1 MSRENR
7 RKAEA
12 AAGSNGAT
20 ATLHRPAAPIPQGA
34 PAAQHQGMISWRH
47 CLLGLIVGELV
58 LLILSD
64 GGLAL
69 ANAAFGS
76 DGRDKL
82 DGGIVGVAT
91 FLAVMV
97 GGYLAARL
105 ARRMELYQGFA
116 VAVGFIIVAASF
128 QFGQEASVVHGSLQS
143 GTHTLVDLGPMN
155 MGGLISGDFLALLGG
170 SLGGVLARRRNAAKG

>member
-7 RKAEA
+7 RKATASGGE
-12 AAGSNGAT
+12 
-20 ATLHRPAAPIPQGA
+20 ATLQRAPVATTQRPDEAPRGT
-34 PAAQHQGMISWRH
+34 ISWRH
-47 CLLGLIVGELV
+47 CFLGLIVGELT

-64 GGLAL
+64 GGLAI
-69 ANAAFGS
+69 ANATLGG

-82 DGGIVGVAT
+82 DGGIVGVGS
-91 FLAVMV
+91 FLAVLA

-116 VAVGFIIVAASF
+116 VAVGFIIVAACY
-128 QFGQEASVVHGSLQS
+128 QFGQEASVVHGSLQT
-143 GTHTLVDLGPMN
+143 GTHTLLDLGPMN

-170 SLGGVLARRRNAAKG
+170 SLGGVIARRRNAATG

>member
-7 RKAEA
+7 RKAVTT
-12 AAGSNGAT
+12 GGT
-20 ATLHRPAAPIPQGA
+20 ATLPPPSPQRAAADGEVRR
-34 PAAQHQGMISWRH
+34 GTISWRH
-47 CLLGLIVGELV
+47 CLLGVVVGELV

-69 ANAAFGS
+69 ANLALGS

-91 FLAVMV
+91 FLAVLA
-97 GGYLAARL
+97 GGYLAGRL
-105 ARRMELYQGFA
+105 AGRMELYQGFA
-116 VAVGFIIVAASF
+116 VAVGFIVVAAMF
-128 QFGQEASVVHGSLQS
+128 QFGQETSAVHSWWNSGSHNLI
-143 GTHTLVDLGPMN
+143 DLGPMN

-170 SLGGVLARRRNAAKG
+170 TIGGMLARRHSAAAA

>member
-7 RKAEA
+7 RKVATT
-12 AAGSNGAT
+12 GAT
-20 ATLHRPAAPIPQGA
+20 ATLPPPPAPLRDQAQEGHRGT
-34 PAAQHQGMISWRH
+34 ISWRH
-47 CLLGLIVGELV
+47 CLVGLVVGELV

-76 DGRDKL
+76 DGRDRL

-91 FLAVMV
+91 FVAVLT

-105 ARRMELYQGFA
+105 AKRTQLYQGFA
-116 VAVGFIIVAASF
+116 VAVGFIVVAAMF
-128 QFGQEASVVHGSLQS
+128 QFGQEASVVHGSLGS
-143 GTHTLVDLGPMN
+143 GSHTLVDLGPMN

-170 SLGGVLARRRNAAKG
+170 SLGGLLAGRRAG

>member
-7 RKAEA
+7 RKTAT
-12 AAGSNGAT
+12 AGGT
-20 ATLHRPAAPIPQGA
+20 ATLPGPVAQPDGGAGAARQSTIA
-34 PAAQHQGMISWRH
+34 WRH
-47 CLLGLIVGELV
+47 CLVGLVAGELT
-58 LLILSD
+58 LLILSN

-69 ANAAFGS
+69 ANVAFGT

-82 DGGIVGVAT
+82 DGGIVGMAT
-91 FLAVMV
+91 FLGVLV

-116 VAVGFIIVAASF
+116 VAVGFIIVAALF
-128 QFGQEASVVHGSLQS
+128 QFGQEASITHGGITS
-143 GTHTLVDLGPMN
+143 GRTTLVDLGPMN

-170 SLGGVLARRRNAAKG
+170 SLGGLLARRRAR

>member
-7 RKAEA
+7 RKAA
-12 AAGSNGAT
+12 TSGST
-20 ATLHRPAAPIPQGA
+20 ATLERPPA
-34 PAAQHQGMISWRH
+34 PATPAPRGDGEQRQGTISWRH
-47 CLLGLIVGELV
+47 CLLGLVVGELT

-64 GGLAL
+64 GGLAI
-69 ANAAFGS
+69 ANAALGS

-82 DGGIVGVAT
+82 DGGIVGVAS
-91 FLAVMV
+91 FLAVLA

-105 ARRMELYQGFA
+105 ARRQELYQGFA
-116 VAVGFIIVAASF
+116 VAVGFIIVAASY

-143 GTHTLVDLGPMN
+143 GTHTLLDLGPMN

-170 SLGGVLARRRNAAKG
+170 SLGGMLARRRAAAGA

>member
-7 RKAEA
+7 RKVA
-12 AAGSNGAT
+12 ASGST
-20 ATLHRPAAPIPQGA
+20 ATLTPPPQRAAHAGPEQAGR
-34 PAAQHQGMISWRH
+34 GVISWRH
-47 CLLGLIVGELV
+47 ALLGLVVGELV
-58 LLILSD
+58 LLVLSD
-64 GGLAL
+64 GGLAI
-69 ANAAFGS
+69 ANAWLGN

-82 DGGIVGVAT
+82 DGGIVGVAS
-91 FLAVMV
+91 FLAVLA

-105 ARRMELYQGFA
+105 ARRQELYQGFA
-116 VAVGFIIVAASF
+116 VAVGFIVVAACY

-170 SLGGVLARRRNAAKG
+170 SLGGLLARRRAAG